1 MKLVSRWNTDSPSY
15 TIETKMDQMQQ
26 HTKYI
31 WFLFYWCTSET
42 RQVKANSI
50 PPKCEDK
57 NQFHNFSLALWKGKY
72 FRRLNWRYTFVQMK
86 DYFFFS
92 CGVFRSTKVRKN
104 KNRILKADCTT
115 TDSNFILHCNASSYS
130 HWIFS
135 GDRNQSNCTTM
146 PANSEVTKI

>member
-72 FRRLNWRYTFVQMK
+72 FRRLNWRYTFVRMK
-86 DYFFFS
+86 DYFFFPVES
-92 CGVFRSTKVRKN
+92 SEVRKSG
-104 KNRILKADCTT
+104 KIRTEYLKLIAQLQTVTLFC
-115 TDSNFILHCNASSYS
+115 IVMHRAIVIGSSLATGTS
-130 HWIFS
+130 
-135 GDRNQSNCTTM
+135 QTVLPCLQT
-146 PANSEVTKI
+146 VK